1 MNDLKREVIPFTNEA
16 DWLLNRTKDLT
27 STDIPA
33 LFGLSPYHTQRTLWE
48 SKKNPD
54 PTPIEPSKRMKAG
67 QKLEAAIAEL
77 IAEENAFTIEPFKD
91 YIRLPDLRLGSSFDY
106 KIKWDAGNHEEK
118 ILEIKNVSGQFF
130 KSWFNKDNL
139 LEPPYHI
146 SLQIQHQL
154 LVSGLSKVVV
164 GVLFGGNDYYTIE
177 HTANPQIQELILKR
191 SKEFWE
197 SVDNNT
203 PPAFDYENK
212 IDQELIKSI
221 YAKAVEGKHIEL
233 DAGVASLAEHYLE
246 AKKQI
251 SFLTE
256 QAEAMKSQ
264 ILEAIGD
271 AEEATG
277 NGYKV
282 TAKIQKKKE
291 YVVKASESRVI
302 RITGP
307 KE

>member
-48 SKKNPD
+48 FKKNPD

-154 LVSGLSKVVV
+154 PVKTAMFLLGPTLIRNGFPKRNKVV
-164 GVLFGGNDYYTIE
+164 
-177 HTANPQIQELILKR
+177 A
-191 SKEFWE
+191 
-197 SVDNNT
+197 
-203 PPAFDYENK
+203 
-212 IDQELIKSI
+212 
-221 YAKAVEGKHIEL
+221 AVEVL
-233 DAGVASLAEHYLE
+233 VL
-246 AKKQI
+246 
-251 SFLTE
+251 
-256 QAEAMKSQ
+256 
-264 ILEAIGD
+264 
-271 AEEATG
+271 
-277 NGYKV
+277 
-282 TAKIQKKKE
+282 
-291 YVVKASESRVI
+291 
-302 RITGP
+302 
-307 KE
+307 